1 MMTSNWIGLVVG
13 FAVSTLGLG
22 GPAAAQTKSACAD
35 DAAKFGKDATDHF
48 LRMTARISSA
58 CAGVR

>member
-1 MMTSNWIGLVVG
+1 MKTSKWIGLLVG
-13 FAVSTLGLG
+13 IVALLLGFGGSLG
-22 GPAAAQTKSACAD
+22 AQTKSACAD

-58 CAGVR
+58 CAVVR